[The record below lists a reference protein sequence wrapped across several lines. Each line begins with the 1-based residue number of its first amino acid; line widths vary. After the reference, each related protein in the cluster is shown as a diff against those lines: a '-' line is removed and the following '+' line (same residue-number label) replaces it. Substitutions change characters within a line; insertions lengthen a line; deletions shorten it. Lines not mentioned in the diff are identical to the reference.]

1 MGSRNKSV
9 ISQWIVPSVIVT
21 ITVMAMLFNF
31 LHKNTERANET
42 VTKELIVAVEGYGE
56 RYRNEL
62 LNLQIAA
69 RPVCLMLAEEETDD
83 SEYVARALKAVIE
96 NLMAYQIYYCDES
109 GAGIDQDGGEISVAD
124 TGYFS
129 EILKSDGVS
138 YIYADEADG
147 LNQDTIIVAVRV
159 PRADETKYMLIYHS
173 LIDFCNL
180 VGNYD
185 YEPDPILA
193 LIDSEGKILVT
204 DEPESEFVQSGNLL
218 DVLQSVNSEGAKAL
232 KARIVSG
239 TKGSTVAVVGEETRT
254 FVYVPFKI
262 NGWEIVLGVHNDYM
276 DKEVKYQC
284 ANARNMARQLCIV
297 ILAFIAFVMV
307 YIVISRIRSNE
318 NKKQLEN
325 KADTDLLTGLNN
337 KLATERKIKE
347 YMSGH
352 PDTQSMMLLLDIDNF
367 KKINDTMGHAFGDE
381 VLRSLGQQI
390 GANFRASDIIGRVGG
405 DEFMVFLKGIESK
418 ETIRKEAKKVETF
431 FRGFQAGEYVKYAA
445 TASIGAAIYPQEGA
459 DFETLYKAAD
469 QGLYKAK
476 KRGKNQLAFYRD
488 EWEKDENGEP
498 A

>member
-1 MGSRNKSV
+1 MGSKNKSV
-9 ISQWIVPSVIVT
+9 ISQWIVPSAIAT

-42 VTKELIVAVEGYGE
+42 ITKELTVAAEGYSE

-62 LNLQIAA
+62 LDLQIAA
-69 RPVCLMLAEEETDD
+69 RPVCLILAEEETED
-83 SEYVARALKAVIE
+83 SGYEARALKAVIE
-96 NLMAYQIYYCDES
+96 NLMAYQVYYCDES
-109 GAGIDQDGGEISVAD
+109 GVGIDQNGEEISVAD
-124 TGYFS
+124 TGYFP

-147 LNQDTIIVAVRV
+147 LNQDTIIAAIRV
-159 PRADETKYMLIYHS
+159 PRTDETKYMLIYHS

-180 VGNYD
+180 VSNYD
-185 YEPDPILA
+185 YEPDPFLA

-204 DEPESEFVQSGNLL
+204 DEPQSKFVQGGNLV
-218 DVLQSVNSEGAKAL
+218 DAVQSADSEEAKAL
-232 KARIVSG
+232 KARLISG
-239 TKGSTVAVVGEETRT
+239 TRGSTVAAVGGEART
-254 FVYVPFKI
+254 LVYVPFKI
-262 NGWEIVLGVHNDYM
+262 NGWVIVLGVHNDYM
-276 DKEVKYQC
+276 DKQIKYEC
-284 ANARNMARQLCIV
+284 ANARSMAKQLCIV

-318 NKKQLEN
+318 SKKQLEN

-347 YMSGH
+347 YMAAH

-405 DEFMVFLKGIESK
+405 DEFMVFLKGIENK
-418 ETIRKEAKKVETF
+418 ETVRKEAKKVETF

-488 EWEKDENGEP
+488 EWEKEESGETV
-498 A
+498 